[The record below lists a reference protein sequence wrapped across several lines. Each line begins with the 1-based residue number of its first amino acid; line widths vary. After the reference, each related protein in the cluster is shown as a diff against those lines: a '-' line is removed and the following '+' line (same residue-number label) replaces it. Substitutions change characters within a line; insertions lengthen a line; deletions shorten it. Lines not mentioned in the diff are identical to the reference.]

1 LPATSAGKDACPTI
15 HLLVRSP
22 DQLDAALDLAPA
34 SVTMDYLDLDG
45 LRPSVERARHRGV
58 TPRVAAPRVLKPG
71 EQRIVDSL
79 LRLECALL
87 VRSSGLLQ
95 MLQDRVHPE
104 LVGDASLNAANAV
117 TAGVFLNLGL
127 TRLTPSHDLNGD
139 QVAELARAAGGER
152 FEAVAYHHLPVFHT
166 EHCVFCRF
174 LSTGASYLDCGRPC
188 DTHRVELRDP
198 TGRAHPV
205 MADVGCRNT
214 VFGAEA
220 QEASLHLEKWQAAG
234 IRHFRL
240 EFVHE
245 SADEV
250 ARIGRAF
257 AEALAGRRAMLD
269 LHEQLRRLA
278 PQGITEGSLIVPGSH
293 PALTVLA

>member
-1 LPATSAGKDACPTI
+1 
-15 HLLVRSP
+15 
-22 DQLDAALDLAPA
+22 
-34 SVTMDYLDLDG
+34 MDYLDLDG
-45 LRPSVERARHRGV
+45 LRPSVERARRRNV

-95 MLQDRVHPE
+95 MMQDRAHPE

-174 LSTGASYLDCGRPC
+174 LSTGTSYLDCGRPC

-220 QEASLHLEKWQAAG
+220 QEASLHLEKWQNAG

-245 SADEV
+245 SAGDV

-257 AEALAGRRAMLD
+257 AEALAGRRGMLD

-293 PALTVLA
+293 PALAVLA